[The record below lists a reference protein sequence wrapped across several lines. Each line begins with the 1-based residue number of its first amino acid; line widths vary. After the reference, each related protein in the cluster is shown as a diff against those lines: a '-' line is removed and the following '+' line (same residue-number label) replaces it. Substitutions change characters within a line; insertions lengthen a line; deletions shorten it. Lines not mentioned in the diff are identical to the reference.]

1 MPNVKV
7 IPQKLKRKKATRVA
21 AYTRVSSPKAEM
33 IASLSAQVDY
43 YNNLITANPDWELCG
58 IYVDE
63 AKTATKDTR
72 ENFRRLIDDC
82 RQGLIDLVITKSVS
96 RFARNTV
103 DLLSVCRELRE
114 HGVDV
119 YFENQDIHSVS
130 SEGEL
135 MLTLLASIAQ
145 EQSRSDSENQKW
157 RIRKN
162 FEEGKPW
169 NGTILGYRYMD
180 GKFEIEP
187 YEAETVRKIFSL
199 YLSGWGYEKIAKV
212 LTADGDLTRYGHKDW
227 EFTDVKRILKNY
239 TYTGNLILQTTYRDN
254 HINKKTLKNNG
265 QLPKFQVI
273 EAHEPIIAVDD
284 YCRVQEEI
292 QRRSESQNRIVEP
305 GNTYPFTSLITCQH
319 CGKHYRR
326 KTRSSGHFWI
336 CTTYN
341 AKGKAA
347 CPSKQIP
354 ESALFDATEDI
365 ESITAIT
372 ACDENTLLIK
382 TADGSEYKRRWAE
395 RSRADSWT
403 PEMKAKASEY
413 GIIGRRIQCQGSY
426 E

>member
-7 IPQKLKRKKATRVA
+7 IPQKLKRKKTTRVA
-21 AYTRVSSPKAEM
+21 AYTRVSSPKAGM

-63 AKTATKDTR
+63 AKTGTKDTR
-72 ENFRRLIDDC
+72 EHFRRLIDDC

-119 YFENQDIHSVS
+119 YFENQDIHSIS

-169 NGTILGYRYMD
+169 NGTILGYRYVD

-187 YEAETVRKIFSL
+187 SEAKTVRKIYSL
-199 YLSGWGYEKIAKV
+199 YLSGQGYEKIAKI

-227 EFTDVKRILKNY
+227 EFTDVKRVLKNY

-254 HINKKTLKNNG
+254 HINKKTLKNTG

-273 EAHEPIIAVDD
+273 EAHEPIIAVDGF
-284 YCRVQEEI
+284 CRVQEEI
-292 QRRSESQNRIVEP
+292 QRRSESQNRIMEP
-305 GNTYPFTSLITCQH
+305 GNTYPFTSLITCEH
-319 CGKHYRR
+319 CGKHYWR
-326 KTRSSGHFWI
+326 KTRSPGHFWI

-354 ESALFDATEDI
+354 ESALIDATEDI

>member
-63 AKTATKDTR
+63 AKTGTKDTR

-114 HGVDV
+114 HCVDV

-187 YEAETVRKIFSL
+187 CEAETVRKIFSL

-284 YCRVQEEI
+284 FCRVQEEI

-347 CPSKQIP
+347 CPSRQIP
-354 ESALFDATEDI
+354 ESALIDATEDI

-372 ACDENTLLIK
+372 A
-382 TADGSEYKRRWAE
+382 
-395 RSRADSWT
+395 
-403 PEMKAKASEY
+403 
-413 GIIGRRIQCQGSY
+413 
-426 E
+426 

>member
-63 AKTATKDTR
+63 AKTGTKDTR

-114 HGVDV
+114 HCVDV

-169 NGTILGYRYMD
+169 NGTILGYRYVN

-187 YEAETVRKIFSL
+187 SEAKTVRKIFSL
-199 YLSGWGYEKIAKV
+199 YLSGQGYEKIAKI

-227 EFTDVKRILKNY
+227 ELTDVKRILKNY

-273 EAHEPIIAVDD
+273 EAHEPIIDVDD
-284 YCRVQEEI
+284 FCRVKEEI

-354 ESALFDATEDI
+354 ESALIEATEDI
-365 ESITAIT
+365 NSITAIT
-372 ACDENTLLIK
+372 ACDDNTLLIK
-382 TADGSEYKRRWAE
+382 TADGSEYERRWTE

-413 GIIGRRIQCQGSY
+413 GIIGRRIQCQGLY

>member
-7 IPQKLKRKKATRVA
+7 IPQKLKRKKAVRVV
-21 AYTRVSSPKAEM
+21 AYARVSCPKNQM

-63 AKTATKDTR
+63 AKTGTKDTR

-169 NGTILGYRYMD
+169 NTTVYGYRYVD

-187 YEAETVRKIFSL
+187 CEAEVVKEIFSL
-199 YLSGWGYEKIAKV
+199 YLSGQGYEKIAKI

-227 EFTDVKRILKNY
+227 RI
-239 TYTGNLILQTTYRDN
+239 
-254 HINKKTLKNNG
+254 H
-265 QLPKFQVI
+265 
-273 EAHEPIIAVDD
+273 
-284 YCRVQEEI
+284 RVHV
-292 QRRSESQNRIVEP
+292 S
-305 GNTYPFTSLITCQH
+305 
-319 CGKHYRR
+319 
-326 KTRSSGHFWI
+326 
-336 CTTYN
+336 
-341 AKGKAA
+341 
-347 CPSKQIP
+347 
-354 ESALFDATEDI
+354 
-365 ESITAIT
+365 
-372 ACDENTLLIK
+372 
-382 TADGSEYKRRWAE
+382 
-395 RSRADSWT
+395 
-403 PEMKAKASEY
+403 
-413 GIIGRRIQCQGSY
+413 
-426 E
+426 

>member
-1 MPNVKV
+1 MPDVKV
-7 IPQKLKRKKATRVA
+7 IPQRLQRKRATRVA
-21 AYTRVSSPKAEM
+21 AYTRVSSPKTEM

-43 YNNLITANPDWELCG
+43 YSDLINSNPDWEMCG

-63 AKTATKDTR
+63 AKTGTKDTR
-72 ENFRRLIDDC
+72 ENFRRLVSDC
-82 RQGLIDLVITKSVS
+82 RKGLIDLVITKSVS

-103 DLLSVCRELRE
+103 DLLSTCRELRE
-114 HGVDV
+114 NGVDV
-119 YFENQDIHSVS
+119 FFENQNIHSVS

-169 NGTILGYRYMD
+169 NGTVLGYRYVD
-180 GKFEIEP
+180 GKYIIKP
-187 YEAETVRKIFSL
+187 DEAKTVRKIFSL
-199 YLSGWGYEKIAKV
+199 YISGWGYERIAKT
-212 LTADGDLTRYGHKDW
+212 LSADNDKTRYGNTEW

-254 HINKKTLKNNG
+254 HINKKTLKNIG

-273 EAHEPIIAVDD
+273 DAHEPIIDVDTF
-284 YCRVQEEI
+284 CRVQEEI
-292 QRRSESQNRIVEP
+292 HRRSESQNRIVEP
-305 GNTYPFTSLITCQH
+305 GNTYRFTSLITCQH

-341 AKGKAA
+341 AKGKSA

-354 ESALFDATEDI
+354 EYAMIEATEDI
-365 ESITAIT
+365 ADIQSIT
-372 ACDENTLLIK
+372 ACDNNMLIIT
-382 TADGSEYKRRWAE
+382 TADGSEIRRKWTE
-395 RSRADSWT
+395 RSRSESWT
-403 PEMKAKASEY
+403 AEMKARASEH
-413 GIIGRRIQCQGSY
+413 GIIGRRIQCQRLY

>member
-63 AKTATKDTR
+63 AKTGTKDTR
-72 ENFRRLIDDC
+72 GNFRRLIDDC

-169 NGTILGYRYMD
+169 NGTILGYRYVD

-187 YEAETVRKIFSL
+187 SEAKTVRKIFSL
-199 YLSGWGYEKIAKV
+199 YLSGQGYEKIAKI

-227 EFTDVKRILKNY
+227 KFTDVKRILKNY

-254 HINKKTLKNNG
+254 HINKKTLKNTG

-284 YCRVQEEI
+284 FCRVQEEV

-305 GNTYPFTSLITCQH
+305 GNTYPFTSLITCEH

-347 CPSKQIP
+347 CPSRQIP
-354 ESALFDATEDI
+354 ESALIESTEDI

-382 TADGSEYKRRWAE
+382 TADGSEYRRRWAE

>member
-1 MPNVKV
+1 MGAV
-7 IPQKLKRKKATRVA
+7 R
-21 AYTRVSSPKAEM
+21 
-33 IASLSAQVDY
+33 
-43 YNNLITANPDWELCG
+43 
-58 IYVDE
+58 
-63 AKTATKDTR
+63 
-72 ENFRRLIDDC
+72 

-187 YEAETVRKIFSL
+187 CEAETVRKIFSL

-273 EAHEPIIAVDD
+273 EAHEPIIDVDD

-354 ESALFDATEDI
+354 ESALIEATEDI
-365 ESITAIT
+365 NSITAIT
-372 ACDENTLLIK
+372 ACDDNTLLIK
-382 TADGSEYKRRWAE
+382 TADGSEYERRWTE

-413 GIIGRRIQCQGSY
+413 GIIGRRIQCQGLY

>member
-63 AKTATKDTR
+63 AKTGTKDTR

-114 HGVDV
+114 HCVDV

-162 FEEGKPW
+162 FEEG
-169 NGTILGYRYMD
+169 NLRTIFCTSTL
-180 GKFEIEP
+180 IEGVNLP
-187 YEAETVRKIFSL
+187 ADNLFITDNKIFRSEMEPVDFRNLIGRVGRISFNLYGNVYFVSDEAETVKS
-199 YLSGWGYEKIAKV
+199 
-212 LTADGDLTRYGHKDW
+212 
-227 EFTDVKRILKNY
+227 
-239 TYTGNLILQTTYRDN
+239 
-254 HINKKTLKNNG
+254 
-265 QLPKFQVI
+265 
-273 EAHEPIIAVDD
+273 
-284 YCRVQEEI
+284 
-292 QRRSESQNRIVEP
+292 
-305 GNTYPFTSLITCQH
+305 
-319 CGKHYRR
+319 
-326 KTRSSGHFWI
+326 
-336 CTTYN
+336 
-341 AKGKAA
+341 
-347 CPSKQIP
+347 
-354 ESALFDATEDI
+354 
-365 ESITAIT
+365 
-372 ACDENTLLIK
+372 
-382 TADGSEYKRRWAE
+382 
-395 RSRADSWT
+395 
-403 PEMKAKASEY
+403 
-413 GIIGRRIQCQGSY
+413 
-426 E
+426 